1 MATELSRVRLI
12 VGLGNPGAEYAK
24 TRHNA
29 GFELIEILLKKLP
42 GSFEKFNKYNGIG
55 FRGRFRGRELL
66 LQMPQTYMNL
76 SGKAAAALAAA
87 EQIRPEEI
95 LVAYDDV
102 DIPLGRMR
110 LRQGGSSG
118 GHHGI
123 DSLIECLNS
132 NAFARLR
139 LGIGTAEKNQIA
151 HVLSR
156 FNADEQPV
164 FDNVLEAAADAAI
177 CVLARGMGAAMN
189 SFNGWSAL
197 PKETEPENSGEQKS
211 NHGGTGFEKI

>member
-1 MATELSRVRLI
+1 MEPGRVRLI

-29 GFELIEILLKKLP
+29 GFELIETLLKKLP

-76 SGKAAAALAAA
+76 SGGAVAALAAA
-87 EQIRPEEI
+87 EQVQAEEI

-132 NAFARLR
+132 AAFARLR
-139 LGIGTAEKNQIA
+139 LGIGTARRNRID

-156 FNADEQPV
+156 FDADEQPI
-164 FDNVLEAAADAAI
+164 FDQVVEAAAEAVI
-177 CVLARGMGAAMN
+177 CALARGMGAAMN
-189 SFNGWSAL
+189 SFNGWSL
-197 PKETEPENSGEQKS
+197 PAEEEEEPENSGEQKS

>member
-1 MATELSRVRLI
+1 MATELSRVKMI
-12 VGLGNPGAEYAK
+12 VGLGNPGAEYAR

-29 GFELIEILLKKLP
+29 GFELIETLLKKLP

-76 SGKAAAALAAA
+76 SGKAVAALAAA
-87 EQIRPEEI
+87 EQIEVSEI

-102 DIPLGRMR
+102 DIQLGRMR

-123 DSLIECLNS
+123 DSIIECLNS
-132 NAFARLR
+132 NAFGRLR
-139 LGIGTAEKNQIA
+139 LGIGVAKGGNQID
-151 HVLSR
+151 HVLTR
-156 FNADEQPV
+156 FDAPEQEI
-164 FDNVLEAAADAAI
+164 FDKVLDAAADAAV
-177 CVLARGMGAAMN
+177 CVLARGMSPAMN
-189 SFNGWSAL
+189 SFNAWSAL
-197 PKETEPENSGEQKS
+197 PKEEPENSGEQKS

>member
-1 MATELSRVRLI
+1 MELSRVRLI

-29 GFELIEILLKKLP
+29 GFELIETLLKKLP

-76 SGKAAAALAAA
+76 SGKAVAGLAAA
-87 EQIRPEEI
+87 EQIQPEEI

-110 LRQGGSSG
+110 LRKGGSSG

-132 NAFARLR
+132 AAFARLR
-139 LGIGTAEKNQIA
+139 LGIGAAGRNQID

-156 FNADEQPV
+156 FDADEQPI
-164 FDNVLEAAADAAI
+164 FDQVVDAAADAAV
-177 CVLARGMGAAMN
+177 CALARGLGTAMN
-189 SFNGWSAL
+189 SFNGWSM
-197 PKETEPENSGEQKS
+197 PSDQEEPEHSGEQKS